1 MFTSRAGALDS
12 DLGTTGLPLHRP
24 LWLSTGCPL
33 ASEDRCDF
41 IKLMEE
47 LYCQTHFLDANL
59 VLFDKERTGGSSGLV
74 LPGRGKLCQ
83 RVDI

>member
-1 MFTSRAGALDS
+1 MTR
-12 DLGTTGLPLHRP
+12 LPLHKS

-41 IKLMEE
+41 IKLTEE
-47 LYCQTHFLDANL
+47 LYYQVHFLDANL
-59 VLFDKERTGGSSGLV
+59 VLSDKERTGGSFGLV
-74 LPGRGKLCQ
+74 LLGRGKLCQ